1 MRLKVKGAIEGLV
14 DVLEGEAI
22 MGRRRLQLK
31 IPEFKMEVSTG
42 APWSLIV
49 ACLFAFILVVLCG
62 VTIGLIQ
69 FQSRLQSDASQTSIP
84 EIASMARIDRLLQ
97 TERSS
102 YERLS
107 DETRNASTAV
117 FVKALEAGARVTR
130 VCATIGSGGPS
141 EALCR
146 TFLENIPFNQAPT
159 GILHAIRSLYS
170 DPVPQYDAEK
180 ILESAVAV
188 LKIEDSTMRSLLA
201 QHSHEIEPI
210 AAINVELET
219 QLRPQM
225 YRKYREQIL
234 VCEKIRELSLV
245 LKTTSYPVQS
255 CELLAEQANAAFYRQ
270 EAAWPQANQTKTQPE
285 TASTPAQAAQYSN
298 SPLPNASKISAPS
311 STATPSPITPT
322 TQQMELVSQ
331 YLFYQ
336 AASFGFLSTIL
347 QSPADFLSFFLVG
360 LSGLLG
366 GLLRVILA
374 WSASEKTPSWRD
386 LLVVVLLGLIC
397 SLIIYSLFRGG
408 FMVITNADQK
418 SASAGLNPFVVS
430 VLGLASGLLSDR
442 AIDRFKSATDSIFG
456 QPEQDQL
463 EKWGFGLR
471 AALAD
476 KTDDERGRLAAQCNV
491 SIDKLNDWIEE
502 TEQVPRPAQ
511 DILAAILCKARR
523 ELFTSEAR

>member
-1 MRLKVKGAIEGLV
+1 MDRHQL
-14 DVLEGEAI
+14 
-22 MGRRRLQLK
+22 RLK
-31 IPEFKMEVSTG
+31 IPEFKMEVNPG

-49 ACLFAFILVVLCG
+49 ACILAFILVVLCG

-84 EIASMARIDRLLQ
+84 EIASIARINRLLQ
-97 TERSS
+97 AERTN

-107 DETRNASTAV
+107 AETRDASTAV
-117 FVKALEAGARVTR
+117 FVKALEAGARVAR
-130 VCATIGSGGPS
+130 VCATIDPGSPRA
-141 EALCR
+141 ALCQ
-146 TFLENIPFNQAPT
+146 TFLENIPFNQTPT
-159 GILHAIRSLYS
+159 GILPAIRSLYS
-170 DPVPQYDAEK
+170 DTAPEYDADETLK
-180 ILESAVAV
+180 SAVAV
-188 LKIEDSTMRSLLA
+188 LKIEDPTMKALLV

-219 QLRPQM
+219 QLRPEM

-255 CELLAEQANAAFYRQ
+255 CELLAEQANAAFYRPEVVLAQ
-270 EAAWPQANQTKTQPE
+270 TGQANSQPQAV
-285 TASTPAQAAQYSN
+285 ATPAIAATGTGTTAPTQNAAPQVTQFSN
-298 SPLPNASKISAPS
+298 SPPSNAANPPSSSAPAS
-311 STATPSPITPT
+311 SPPITPT
-322 TQQMELVSQ
+322 NQQIELVSQ

-336 AASFGFLSTIL
+336 TASFGFLSTIL

-374 WSASEKTPSWRD
+374 WSANEKNPSWRD

-418 SASAGLNPFVVS
+418 SATSGLNPFVVS

-442 AIDRFKSATDSIFG
+442 AIARFKSATDAIFG
-456 QPEQDQL
+456 QPDQDQL
-463 EKWGFGLR
+463 AKWGFGLR
-471 AALAD
+471 AALAG
-476 KTDDERGRLAAQCNV
+476 KPNDELVHLAWQCNV
-491 SIDKLNDWIEE
+491 SVDKLTGWIDE

-511 DILAAILCKARR
+511 DILAAILGKPKR